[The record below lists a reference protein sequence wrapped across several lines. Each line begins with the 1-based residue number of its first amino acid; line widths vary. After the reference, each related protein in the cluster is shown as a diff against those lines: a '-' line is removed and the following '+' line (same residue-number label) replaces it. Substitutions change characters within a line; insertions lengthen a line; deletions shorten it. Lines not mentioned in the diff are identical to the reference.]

1 MLLAEHGYRDGVTA
15 TRSARSRS
23 AEPYVPSVDTARPAV
38 GLDELRAAADACQ
51 GCDLFR
57 DATQAVVSSGPVD
70 APIVLVGEQPGDAE
84 DRQGEPFVGPAGR
97 VLARAL
103 AEVGIQPE
111 RAYLTNAVKHFK
123 FTTRGSSKRRLHER
137 PNRTEILACRP
148 WLRAEFGL
156 LRPAV
161 VVALGA
167 TAAQAL
173 AGPSFRVTRHRG
185 ESMDWPDAAEH
196 PDDFPRTDPPAT
208 FVSTVHPSSVLR
220 ADDREAAF
228 AEFVA
233 DLRNAARAMPGPSS
247 SLRT

>member
-1 MLLAEHGYRDGVTA
+1 VPDLNAPDA
-15 TRSARSRS
+15 RSAD
-23 AEPYVPSVDTARPAV
+23 A
-38 GLDELRAAADACQ
+38 GLGELREAANACR
-51 GCDLFR
+51 GCDLYR

-103 AEVGIQPE
+103 AQVGIPPE

-123 FTTRGSSKRRLHER
+123 FHTRGSSKRRLHER

-185 ESMDWPDAAEH
+185 EVMDWPDAAEH
-196 PDDFPRTDPPAT
+196 PDDFPRTDPPAR

-220 ADDREAAF
+220 ADDRETAF

-233 DLRNAARAMPGPSS
+233 DLAVVARAMHGTPAGSRP
-247 SLRT
+247 RTSR

>member
-1 MLLAEHGYRDGVTA
+1 MTRSRSATA
-15 TRSARSRS
+15 TS
-23 AEPYVPSVDTARPAV
+23 AEPYVPVDA
-38 GLDELRAAADACQ
+38 GLDDLRRAANACH
-51 GCDLFR
+51 GCDLYR
-57 DATQAVVSSGPVD
+57 NATQAVVSSGPAGARV
-70 APIVLVGEQPGDAE
+70 VLIGEQPGDME

-97 VLARAL
+97 VLPRAL
-103 AEVGIQPE
+103 AQVGIPPE
-111 RAYLTNAVKHFK
+111 QAYLTNAVKHFK
-123 FTTRGSSKRRLHER
+123 FHTDGRSKRRLHDK

-161 VVALGA
+161 VVGLGA

-185 ESMDWPDAAEH
+185 ELMDWPEAAERSE
-196 PDDFPRTDPPAT
+196 DFPRSDPPAR
-208 FVSTVHPSSVLR
+208 FMATVHPSSVLR

-233 DLRNAARAMPGPSS
+233 DLEIVAATLAEGNA
-247 SLRT
+247 

>member
-1 MLLAEHGYRDGVTA
+1 
-15 TRSARSRS
+15 
-23 AEPYVPSVDTARPAV
+23 VPADAGIEDLR
-38 GLDELRAAADACQ
+38 RAADDCR
-51 GCDLFR
+51 GCDLYR
-57 DATQAVVSSGPVD
+57 NATQAVVSAGPVD
-70 APIVLVGEQPGDAE
+70 APIVLVGEAPGDRE
-84 DRQGEPFVGPAGR
+84 DRNGEPFVGPAGG

-103 AEVGIQPE
+103 AQVGLAPE

-123 FTTRGSSKRRLHER
+123 FSTREGSKRRLHER

-185 ESMDWPDAAEH
+185 ELMGWPDAAEH
-196 PDDFPRTDPPAT
+196 PDDFPRTDPPAR
-208 FVSTVHPSSVLR
+208 FLATVHPSAVLR
-220 ADDREAAF
+220 ADDRDAAF

-233 DLRNAARAMPGPSS
+233 DLAIASS
-247 SLRT
+247 AVSA